1 MRQRRRAFAGAAFL
15 LLFIPCAHGKGTC
28 QFQPLRHQQR
38 DKATIERLE
47 QAWSIAYLHGD
58 TPLERCILAPDFT
71 EILRTGE
78 VKGLADEMGLA
89 TKNKG
94 KNVAIPDLPKPT
106 ILIHGNV
113 AVAYGTSGPA
123 GRRMK
128 YADYYVWENG
138 SWHAFFAQQTQLET
152 R

>member
-1 MRQRRRAFAGAAFL
+1 MRYAGYAFASVLSL
-15 LLFIPCAHGKGTC
+15 LVFIPAASPKGIC
-28 QFQPLRHQQR
+28 DVPPLRHEQR
-38 DKATIERLE
+38 DKATIGRLE
-47 QAWSIAYLHGD
+47 RAWSMAYLRGD
-58 TPLERCILAPDFT
+58 IALERCILTPDFT

-78 VKGLADEMGLA
+78 VKGLADELGFA
-89 TKNKG
+89 AKNRG
-94 KNVAIPDLPKPT
+94 KDLAIPDVPKPA

-123 GRRMK
+123 NRPMR